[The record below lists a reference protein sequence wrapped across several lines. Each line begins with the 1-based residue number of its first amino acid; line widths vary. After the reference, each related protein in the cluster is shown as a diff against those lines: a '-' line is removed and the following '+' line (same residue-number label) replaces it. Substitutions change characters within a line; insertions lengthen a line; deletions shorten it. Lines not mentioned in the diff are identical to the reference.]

1 MGLCSSKSEEKA
13 APTKAPETAKK
24 RIERKNTGRL
34 DLSLIKEWH
43 EALLPDDV
51 VVVRKE
57 IRKTTDE
64 EQERYAAAILKMQEN
79 DDDDTPGSSQCTV
92 TVFPAPQPWHT
103 ASLTVYL
110 SFISLTHPSS
120 LHLFVGLFS

>member
-1 MGLCSSKSEEKA
+1 MGLCSSTVTSEENA

-57 IRKTTDE
+57 LRQMADE
-64 EQERYAAAILKMQEN
+64 EQERYAAAVLKMQEN
-79 DDDDTPGSSQCTV
+79 DDEDTPGSSQCT
-92 TVFPAPQPWHT
+92 TDILLP
-103 ASLTVYL
+103 
-110 SFISLTHPSS
+110 
-120 LHLFVGLFS
+120 